1 MWQETVKWADIFTKK
16 DGKLMIFDCWFP
28 TRWNPSPE
36 ENPLITD
43 KIYVKVTDFLIFDEA
58 TFFLSTIMPED
69 PLLGSRIR
77 IGNPKTGGLR

>member
-1 MWQETVKWADIFTKK
+1 MLKETVKWPDIFTKT

-28 TRWNPSPE
+28 TRWNPSPK
-36 ENPLITD
+36 ENSLITD

-58 TFFLSTIMPED
+58 TFILSTIMPED
-69 PLLGSRIR
+69 LLLRSRIR